1 MSDGSEIKFE
11 LAKSQS
17 PGSPGVKINDDLTLD
32 GNYVYPNSMQQTE
45 LYYKYDMWGG
55 TGFPCLTVND
65 RVLYESVKKNIKS
78 TDIKLRK
85 VSSSSDSS
93 SSSGSSVSELSP
105 SGSTYKT
112 EVERTEALQTY
123 FNQNIINIFNELA
136 KDDYITK
143 SNKISRIAAG
153 IRDIKRVRKRWASGT
168 KKFKNV
174 SVISANDLTG
184 SLSFVPSI
192 VVYRFIRLYDYYEG
206 HNYLKSSD
214 YGYSFPSALIFNSEK
229 LGFVFGSVNVSY
241 WREKKG
247 IKMDLGYY
255 EATIEWIA
263 VE

>member
-32 GNYVYPNSMQQTE
+32 GNYVYSNSMQQTE

-85 VSSSSDSS
+85 ASGSSDSS
-93 SSSGSSVSELSP
+93 NSSDSSVSELSP

-112 EVERTEALQTY
+112 EVERTEALQAY
-123 FNQNIINIFNELA
+123 FNQNIINIFYELA
-136 KDDYITK
+136 KDDHITK
-143 SNKISRIAAG
+143 SNKISRIVAG
-153 IRDIKRVRKRWASGT
+153 IQDIKRNRKRWASGT
-168 KKFKNV
+168 KKFKDV
-174 SVISANDLTG
+174 KVISANDLTG

-192 VVYRFIRLYDYYEG
+192 VVCRFIRLYDYYDNQNFTG
-206 HNYLKSSD
+206 GK
-214 YGYSFPSALIFNSEK
+214 YSFPYALIFNSEK
-229 LGFVFGSVNVSY
+229 LGFVFDSVGVLP
-241 WREKKG
+241 WWEKKG
-247 IKMDLGYY
+247 IKMDVGYY